1 MSKTQLTYE
10 QRDAFQQIVRDEIQ
24 DSREREQILAK
35 MEQGFGPAIRALVET
50 AVREAYNAGYDDG
63 REIERM

>member
-1 MSKTQLTYE
+1 MSKTQFTFE

-35 MEQGFGPAIRALVET
+35 MDRGFGPAVRALVET
-50 AVREAYNAGYDDG
+50 AVREAYSAGYDDG
-63 REIERM
+63 RDIERM

>member
-1 MSKTQLTYE
+1 MSKTQMTFE
-10 QRDAFQQIVRDEIQ
+10 QRDAFRQIVQDEIQ
-24 DSREREQILAK
+24 DRREREQILEK

-50 AVREAYNAGYDDG
+50 AVREAYSAGYDDG